1 MCTRIIATINIEV
14 AHGFD
19 RGLLIGAIEN
29 FLSTDFHGS
38 DNTSFICFNV
48 EPSAK
53 DPQDF
58 SIKLV
63 LDEHLFKPANE
74 LVDRFID
81 DLRNHILNTLP
92 EGYAEIAGT
101 KLVLTGHLTS
111 CM

>member
-1 MCTRIIATINIEV
+1 MCTHIAATINIEV
-14 AHGFD
+14 ARGFD
-19 RGLLIGAIEN
+19 RGLLVGAIED
-29 FLSTDFHGS
+29 FLSTDFYGS
-38 DNTSFICFNV
+38 DNTGFICFNV
-48 EPSAK
+48 EPSVK

-74 LVDRFID
+74 LVDRFIE
-81 DLRNHILNTLP
+81 DLKNHILNTLP

-101 KLVLTGHLTS
+101 QLVLTGHLTS

>member
-1 MCTRIIATINIEV
+1 MCTRITATINIEV

-19 RGLLIGAIEN
+19 RGLLIDAIEN

-38 DNTSFICFNV
+38 DNTSFICFNI
-48 EPSAK
+48 EPSLK

-74 LVDRFID
+74 LVDRLID
-81 DLRNHILNTLP
+81 DLKNHILNTLP

-101 KLVLTGHLTS
+101 QLVLTGHLTP